1 MNEIERRILENQEV
15 MLDALFALT
24 IKCDAS
30 GNEIRGDMK
39 RKMALAEAS
48 VKTKELLRSEEGE
61 RVSRDKT

>member
-24 IKCDAS
+24 IKCDVS